1 MAQETNITAP
11 AGEAYDIFLCTRE
24 LPDQLTAETAALRQL
39 CAALIGSGYRV
50 FFPPAALRGMEAE
63 ERARAM
69 AEAVN
74 STPVMIA
81 AAVGDE
87 GIRDEASR
95 YLWDRFRTLSKG
107 EPGRTFLACC
117 RDVTALPAELEGLE
131 ILDMGDLEFLVKLK
145 EKLSAALPDALRAAP
160 AEEAPEDPE
169 APAPEEPSAEEPPA
183 EEPPAEEPAE
193 EAPAPSEEAPLPRRR
208 RWPWIALAVGAVV
221 ILGLIIALCVR

>member
-1 MAQETNITAP
+1 MAQETNLTAP

-50 FFPPAALRGMEAE
+50 FFPPAALRGMETE

-117 RDVTALPAELEGLE
+117 QKLFMTDHDSWLAKPLYVSGVVCMEHAAGSHVAVRGNNAVD
-131 ILDMGDLEFLVKLK
+131 IL
-145 EKLSAALPDALRAAP
+145 
-160 AEEAPEDPE
+160 
-169 APAPEEPSAEEPPA
+169 
-183 EEPPAEEPAE
+183 
-193 EAPAPSEEAPLPRRR
+193 
-208 RWPWIALAVGAVV
+208 
-221 ILGLIIALCVR
+221 